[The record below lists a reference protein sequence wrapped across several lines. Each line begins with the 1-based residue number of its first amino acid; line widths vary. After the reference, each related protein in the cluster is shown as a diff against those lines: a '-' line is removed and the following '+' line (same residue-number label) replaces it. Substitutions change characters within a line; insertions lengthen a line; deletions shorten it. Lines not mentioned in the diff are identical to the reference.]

1 METLRVRPLIWT
13 ARGSAIAF
21 VFLNVADAWLTT
33 KLLAHGGVEAF
44 WWSSSFNANMFI
56 KAFLAFLVAAI
67 LVRVG
72 KARLLRWLNA
82 AMVIV
87 VISNGICF
95 LSYQTSWLYWQSKI
109 GTFLPP

>member
-1 METLRVRPLIWT
+1 MRVRLIRT
-13 ARGSAIAF
+13 ARVSAIAF
-21 VFLNVADAWLTT
+21 VVLNVADAWLTT

-44 WWSSSFNANMFI
+44 WWSSSFNANMLI
-56 KAFLAFLVAAI
+56 KALLALVVAAALI
-67 LVRVG
+67 RLG

-82 AMVIV
+82 AMVVV

-95 LSYQTSWLYWQSKI
+95 LSYQTSFLYWQSQV